1 MSPEE
6 AITHWQRSLLLY
18 DPGPSEM
25 VPSEA
30 PEEGEHEQLPEH
42 VTIASLAPLVYFP
55 AAQSLQLEAPDA
67 EYFPLTQCLQTE
79 ELVAPVLLEYVP
91 AAQSLQLVDP
101 GATDATDHVASKPL

>member
-6 AITHWQRSLLLY
+6 VITHWQSSLLLY

-42 VTIASLAPLVYFP
+42 VMLETALYLPAAQSTQTEAPVDEYFPATQSPHAEPPFTLNHFP
-55 AAQSLQLEAPDA
+55 AAQSLQ
-67 EYFPLTQCLQTE
+67 
-79 ELVAPVLLEYVP
+79 
-91 AAQSLQLVDP
+91 QL
-101 GATDATDHVASKPL
+101 ATCTDHVASKPL

>member
-42 VTIASLAPLVYFP
+42 VMLETAPYLP

-79 ELVAPVLLEYVP
+79 APVLLEYVP

>member
-6 AITHWQRSLLLY
+6 AITHWQCSLLLY

-42 VTIASLAPLVYFP
+42 VTIASLSALVYFP

-79 ELVAPVLLEYVP
+79 APVLLEYVP

-101 GATDATDHVASKPL
+101 ATTDHVASKPL

>member
-6 AITHWQRSLLLY
+6 AITHWQCSLLLY

-42 VTIASLAPLVYFP
+42 VTIASLSALVYFP

-67 EYFPLTQCLQTE
+67 EYFPPTHLLQTE

>member
-6 AITHWQRSLLLY
+6 AITHWQCSLLLY

-42 VTIASLAPLVYFP
+42 VTIASLSALVYFP
-55 AAQSLQLEAPDA
+55 AAHNSHDSSRAAPPNEPGRHGLGSADPTEQL
-67 EYFPLTQCLQTE
+67 
-79 ELVAPVLLEYVP
+79 VP
-91 AAQSLQLVDP
+91 AGHSMHSSSRLLR
-101 GATDATDHVASKPL
+101 

>member
-6 AITHWQRSLLLY
+6 AITHWQCSLLLY

-42 VTIASLAPLVYFP
+42 VMLETALYLPVAQSTQTEAPGDEYFPATQSLHAEPPFTLNHFP
-55 AAQSLQLEAPDA
+55 AAQSLQL
-67 EYFPLTQCLQTE
+67 
-79 ELVAPVLLEYVP
+79 P
-91 AAQSLQLVDP
+91 A
-101 GATDATDHVASKPL
+101 TCTDHVASKPL